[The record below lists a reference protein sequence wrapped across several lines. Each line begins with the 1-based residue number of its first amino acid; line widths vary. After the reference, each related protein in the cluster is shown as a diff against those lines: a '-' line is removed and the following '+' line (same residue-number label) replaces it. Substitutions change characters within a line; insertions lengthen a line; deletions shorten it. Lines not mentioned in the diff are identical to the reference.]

1 MTIDEKM
8 IAAVKEMIDIYGIGH
23 LVTTAELHAFVGER
37 YKIVSGSI
45 IPSDYCY
52 NRVNDGIALTKPTLF
67 EYVERGTYRCLGE
80 GYPYNGGI
88 YHKGRR
94 VGNCVNGKRQVIDI
108 TGVTKLEVCAVP
120 ISDDLPPVDKLVQAC
135 ERLFEL
141 DSLALSDA
149 YYYSS
154 LPLCVIDAVF
164 SIGVKYTSTEN
175 TVRRYCEYF
184 QVKKYDR
191 NRTSTKMQHSI
202 SEFIANIEKI
212 GIARSADIV
221 FKNHQRTSAKNGILK
236 AEAVLLFAKI
246 LQKYG
251 IETFKDLH
259 AKGLS
264 EEAESELRQ
273 IPGQRSGLS
282 LQYFYMLSG
291 DDTLAKP
298 DRHILRFIHQHTG
311 KVPTMRE
318 AQELMTQ
325 TVAKLKNRYLNL
337 NVRLLD
343 YTIWDYMAHSAGK
356 GK

>member
-1 MTIDEKM
+1 M
-8 IAAVKEMIDIYGIGH
+8 
-23 LVTTAELHAFVGER
+23 L
-37 YKIVSGSI
+37 
-45 IPSDYCY
+45 IPISH
-52 NRVNDGIALTKPTLF
+52 I

-108 TGVTKLEVCAVP
+108 TGVTKREVCAVP

-202 SEFIANIEKI
+202 S
-212 GIARSADIV
+212 ARITPSASSST
-221 FKNHQRTSAKNGILK
+221 RLCTSPRVKCPM
-236 AEAVLLFAKI
+236 
-246 LQKYG
+246 
-251 IETFKDLH
+251 
-259 AKGLS
+259 
-264 EEAESELRQ
+264 
-273 IPGQRSGLS
+273 IP
-282 LQYFYMLSG
+282 
-291 DDTLAKP
+291 
-298 DRHILRFIHQHTG
+298 
-311 KVPTMRE
+311 
-318 AQELMTQ
+318 
-325 TVAKLKNRYLNL
+325 NL
-337 NVRLLD
+337 
-343 YTIWDYMAHSAGK
+343 
-356 GK
+356 